1 MKVEEFINELKVY
14 AAEVNFPFEVNQYDS
29 AYFLRKHFRYRYEP
43 FSNIAVRHSITILGS
58 EPFICLLDASAYL
71 PFKMDNDKV
80 NEIARL
86 MRKEYGL
93 KVMYD
98 DEEPSFMV
106 GYVMNIEDL
115 SREECLE
122 TELPDLF
129 VRRIYMFLRLALYTY
144 TNAEEN
150 GILLEESFYEAVD
163 MEEDFLADSP
173 DDIVCLHEYI
183 KHIETRKF
191 IERKLLCDSFYN
203 NPDYFIEHYT
213 GEKGKELSSFIY
225 EVCSFFDFDNIN
237 GKDFIDIGYDVKV
250 RKRDNYI
257 HIIPPKVRDSGD
269 YTDIFLSDKEK
280 NPVFAY
286 IEYNINSK
294 KKKSYIACININNKS
309 CMIAGVF
316 RSHQKAIDFMKEKFS
331 AA

>member
-1 MKVEEFINELKVY
+1 MKTQRTIFTVE
-14 AAEVNFPFEVNQYDS
+14 S
-29 AYFLRKHFRYRYEP
+29 HTMGEP
-43 FSNIAVRHSITILGS
+43 
-58 EPFICLLDASAYL
+58 
-71 PFKMDNDKV
+71 
-80 NEIARL
+80 
-86 MRKEYGL
+86 
-93 KVMYD
+93 
-98 DEEPSFMV
+98 
-106 GYVMNIEDL
+106 
-115 SREECLE
+115 
-122 TELPDLF
+122 
-129 VRRIYMFLRLALYTY
+129 LRLVV
-144 TNAEEN
+144 
-150 GILLEESFYEAVD
+150 GG
-163 MEEDFLADSP
+163 SP
-173 DDIVCLHEYI
+173 NLKGNTIPE
-183 KHIETRKF
+183 KR
-191 IERKLLCDSFYN
+191 
-203 NPDYFIEHYT
+203 DYFIEHYT

-294 KKKSYIACININNKS
+294 NKKSYIACININNKS